1 MECGSI
7 VRWIA
12 VLALAL
18 LTACL
23 AGADVSD
30 NLSSNQ
36 SGVAPAGCPVGQAPG
51 LNLSMPQDQEAR
63 AEATCLRIVQPGEI
77 VGQVKAGYPV
87 NYDRVYIAGDLDLSN
102 LEKPVS
108 EPIAITNSTVNGTIS
123 LAGSIFQEPVD
134 LRGNIFAGRA
144 DLAAANFIGDCRFSS
159 SRFMKVADFKLAK
172 FAEIASFR
180 NVNFSEVVDFSYAQ
194 FGKLA
199 TFEGASFWGDVSY
212 LSAQFRGDTSFESA
226 HFIKFVDFEFAQF
239 AQLLSFWKA
248 VFSSETSFAN
258 AQISGTSNFMNTR
271 FEGNVT
277 FMGARFGADVTFSRA
292 QFDQAAIFGLANF
305 NGFSDF
311 SRVTFR
317 GAAIFAV
324 TKFADNA
331 RFVDSRFDQDLIME
345 SARIYSL
352 ELGNATYGQESLLSL
367 KGADFTR
374 LIARW
379 DTIKDHMVF
388 DGAAYLALVKN
399 YKNLEWMDDANE
411 CYYQYRK
418 IAQSVKP
425 WGFEKTVDI
434 VSWVSCGYGVK
445 PSFTILWS
453 LFFIFL
459 FGIWFWKGNGIR
471 KFGEDDL
478 QKIKAAESMSASQM
492 AALHQAA
499 AQGQTAGPKT
509 ASLIDSMYFSAM
521 NFTAQAPANIY
532 PVGHYR
538 HLGMIEGML
547 GWFFL
552 GLFVVVLSGTLIGVV

>member
-1 MECGSI
+1 
-7 VRWIA
+7 
-12 VLALAL
+12 VLVL

-23 AGADVSD
+23 AGADASE
-30 NLSSNQ
+30 NLSDSQ
-36 SGVAPAGCPVGQAPG
+36 ASVAPTSLPTGQAPG
-51 LNLSMPQDQEAR
+51 LNQPLPQLVEIQQA
-63 AEATCLRIVQPGEI
+63 ASSLKIVQPGEV
-77 VGQVKAGYPV
+77 VGQIKMGYPV

-108 EPIAITNSTVNGTIS
+108 EPISITNSTINGTLN

-134 LRGNIFAGRA
+134 LRGNIIAGQA
-144 DLAAANFIGDCRFSS
+144 DFSSANFASDCRFSS
-159 SRFMKVADFKLAK
+159 SRFMKEADFKLSK

-180 NVNFSEVVDFSYAQ
+180 NVNFSELVDFSYAQ

-226 HFIKFVDFEFAQF
+226 HFIKLVDFEFAQF
-239 AQLLSFWKA
+239 SQLLSFWKA

-258 AQISGTSNFMNTR
+258 AQISGTSNFMSTR

-292 QFDQAAIFGLANF
+292 QFDQTAIFGLANF
-305 NGFSDF
+305 NGFTDF
-311 SRVTFR
+311 SRVIFK

-324 TKFADNA
+324 TKFTDNA

-352 ELGNATYGQESLLSL
+352 ELGNATYGQDSLLSL

-418 IAQSVKP
+418 IGQSIKP
-425 WGFEKTVDI
+425 WDFEKIVDI

-478 QKIKAAESMSASQM
+478 QKIKTMESMTSQQIEALQESAVRSQPTRT
-492 AALHQAA
+492 Q
-499 AQGQTAGPKT
+499 T